1 MIVGG
6 GEGGTVRV
14 WRRKE
19 THEYTEKFKNLK
31 GKGNW

>member
-6 GEGGTVRV
+6 GETVTMRV

-19 THEYTEKFKNLK
+19 TLEYEERFKNLK

>member
-1 MIVGG
+1 M
-6 GEGGTVRV
+6 RV

-19 THEYTEKFKNLK
+19 THEYIERFKNLK